1 MSYLILDQ
9 VNGRTRPRPSAASAT
24 GSPQQS
30 PRRTQ
35 QTAPLPGGGSVTI
48 DFDSSFDF
56 GSFFGRPPPPPV
68 QRAVNA
74 RNTGNRV
81 FPTNRTQA
89 NAGLSELE
97 PSLNNLV
104 NLLQN
109 NQSNNQNGQQNSD
122 GNGQIGN
129 ALRQA
134 ISDDGML
141 NVIQGIVGQVMGAMG
156 VPAAP
161 GGAAADNS
169 PTISQ
174 FLESMPDYTY
184 TDGEDIVTDFLM
196 SLARV
201 LTFRDLIGM
210 VGGRMGESG
219 LSNSSRDAIGRL
231 QEPMQNFM
239 RRRMFNRK

>member
-1 MSYLILDQ
+1 M
-9 VNGRTRPRPSAASAT
+9 
-24 GSPQQS
+24 
-30 PRRTQ
+30 Q

-48 DFDSSFDF
+48 DFDSNIDLS
-56 GSFFGRPPPPPV
+56 SLFGRAAPSAP
-68 QRAVNA
+68 RAVGNA
-74 RNTGNRV
+74 RTSPNDG
-81 FPTNRTQA
+81 A
-89 NAGLSELE
+89 SELE
-97 PSLNNLV
+97 PSLNNLLNV
-104 NLLQN
+104 LQGG
-109 NQSNNQNGQQNSD
+109 NQNGTVQT
-122 GNGQIGN
+122 GNNANNPMAN

-156 VPAAP
+156 VPAARN
-161 GGAAADNS
+161 ADGVAVDSS

-174 FLESMPDYTY
+174 FLESMPDYSY
-184 TDGEDIVTDFLM
+184 TDGDDIVTDFLM

-210 VGGRMGESG
+210 VGGRGMENG

-239 RRRMFNRK
+239 RRRMFNGKLFGITRLGIDLKNLKYSCL

>member
-1 MSYLILDQ
+1 M
-9 VNGRTRPRPSAASAT
+9 
-24 GSPQQS
+24 
-30 PRRTQ
+30 Q

-48 DFDSSFDF
+48 DFDSGFDF
-56 GSFFGRPPPPPV
+56 GSFFGRTPPPPV

-74 RNTGNRV
+74 RNSGNRG
-81 FPTNRTQA
+81 FQTSRNRA
-89 NAGLSELE
+89 NDGVSELE
-97 PSLNNLV
+97 PSLNNLINV
-104 NLLQN
+104 LQ
-109 NQSNNQNGQQNSD
+109 QGGNQNAQQNSD
-122 GNGQIGN
+122 GNNLLGG

-161 GGAAADNS
+161 GGASADNT

-184 TDGEDIVTDFLM
+184 TDGDDIVTDFLM

-210 VGGRMGESG
+210 VGGRIGESG
-219 LSNSSRDAIGRL
+219 LSNSTRDAIGRL
-231 QEPMQNFM
+231 REPMRNFM